1 MTRYKRLPDDILD
14 AYFRTHIALLTSQ
27 EPDPRDDLSGTDV
40 ARKLTILS
48 RLIPSTPSL
57 PSGYAS
63 IPTESLVPPVLA
75 DAATKEDYLS
85 RLAEG
90 DEWFDKLRE
99 EARAEGKVVRYV
111 GVVDVKEG
119 RVEAKLGK

>member
-1 MTRYKRLPDDILD
+1 MLD
-14 AYFRTHIALLTSQ
+14 AYFRTHIVLTSQ